1 MNDICPS
8 PDPDVNVKV
17 KLLHEL
23 CRWFGGEHRLAHY
36 LRVDVQTIN
45 DWLGGSRP
53 VPDHV
58 FLACLDVLRPRAAD

>member
-1 MNDICPS
+1 MRDICPS
-8 PDPDVNVKV
+8 PDPELNIKV

-36 LRVDVQTIN
+36 LGVEVATITE
-45 DWLGGSRP
+45 WLEGARP

-58 FLACLDVLRPRAAD
+58 FLECLDVLRPGTAG